1 MEQFLLLFSV
11 IFYSPLML
19 FIRIGHPCFIEIF
32 IEIITIDAIVRNN
45 TKISHVPFAQFPQ

>member
-1 MEQFLLLFSV
+1 MLLFSV